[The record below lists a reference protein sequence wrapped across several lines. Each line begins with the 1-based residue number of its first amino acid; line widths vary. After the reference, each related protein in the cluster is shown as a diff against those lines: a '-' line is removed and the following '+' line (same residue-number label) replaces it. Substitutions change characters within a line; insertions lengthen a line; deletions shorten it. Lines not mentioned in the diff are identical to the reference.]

1 MKKTIYVDY
10 RLLNSNSDDCLENN
24 LNDLLA
30 SGVDEILV
38 KPVFMSEGYEV
49 KKLRERLEV
58 FKTCFSKIEF
68 DTPVLGSSDS
78 MNFFADLLIS
88 EIGFS
93 SEYEYLLV
101 GHGLSGSSNIEYSK
115 LSDLLH
121 SKGILNVEV
130 ACLTGEGDIASYLE
144 KVQKKFQ
151 ESGKKTIQIYPLLI
165 KLGTHITKD
174 IFSTEEDDEKSVLQL
189 LQENGFSVIKNIVP
203 LSSFESFKARYMND
217 SKNFS
222 S

>member
-10 RLLNSNSDDCLENN
+10 KLLNSNSDDCLENN

-49 KKLRERLEV
+49 KKLKERLEAY
-58 FKTCFSKIEF
+58 KTRFSKIEF
-68 DTPVLGSSDS
+68 DAPVLGSSDS

-101 GHGLSGSSNIEYSK
+101 GHGLSGSSNTEYSK

-151 ESGKKTIQIYPLLI
+151 ESGKKQIQIYPLLL

-174 IFSTEEDDEKSVLQL
+174 IFGTEEDDEKSVLQL

-203 LSSFESFKARYMND
+203 LSSFESFRARYMND
-217 SKNFS
+217 SKIIS